1 MEWLVW
7 MVAVAILGLAA
18 VAASGRLGE
27 FPATVT
33 DTPQPHV
40 PAGTLSGADLRALRF
55 AVVPRGYSMQQ
66 VDELLDRISRQLDA
80 DPAED
85 EPAVDEPTQPSW
97 HAPSRTWADDP
108 GLEPTGEVEPQ
119 PPLGEEHDVPP
130 LRAEEPPA
138 TPSWQAAEVVYA
150 VADEPSRAIEDE
162 AAAEVEPVD
171 SAQQDADFADI
182 FVAES
187 AEDTEGGSSAT
198 LADDQ
203 SMTEAEPAEPMESE
217 VDRVE
222 DPVTDAAAV
231 LAEEPI
237 GQVDDAVRVEPATAP
252 AELDADAD
260 APDAQGQ
267 PEPVSPDVPPV
278 APAKHK
284 AKREPKSK
292 ATAEAVV
299 ASAADG
305 TEAADRPTA
314 PADDLEAE
322 IERLGTE
329 QTVVADYG
337 AALDDLVSKYSF
349 RKVEHWYE
357 LPGFDI
363 PAPVE
368 PVAEPEQKDEPG
380 QDSTPADL

>member
-150 VADEPSRAIEDE
+150 VADEPSRAIEEE

-182 FVAES
+182 FVAEP
-187 AEDTEGGSSAT
+187 AEEAEVESSAT
-198 LADDQ
+198 AADDD
-203 SMTEAEPAEPMESE
+203 STHIAVPAEEIQPGRELI
-217 VDRVE
+217 E
-222 DPVTDAAAV
+222 DPGADATPV
-231 LAEEPI
+231 PDEEPI
-237 GQVDDAVRVEPATAP
+237 RQVDDTTRVESTMSTDERDTEVDSTESQTQAAP
-252 AELDADAD
+252 V
-260 APDAQGQ
+260 AQ
-267 PEPVSPDVPPV
+267 DVP